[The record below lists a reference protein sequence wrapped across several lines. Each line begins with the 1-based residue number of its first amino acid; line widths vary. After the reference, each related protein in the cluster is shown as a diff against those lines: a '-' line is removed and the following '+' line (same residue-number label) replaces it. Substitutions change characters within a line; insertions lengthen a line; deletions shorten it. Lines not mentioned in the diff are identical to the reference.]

1 MKRIVTLQDISC
13 VGRCSITVALPV
25 ISAMG
30 VECGILPTAV
40 LSNHTMFKTFTCK
53 DLTDQIDPIAKAW
66 ASQDITF
73 DGIYTGYLASGEQCQ
88 EVVNFFEQFSNSGN
102 LTLVDPAMA
111 DNGKLYPAFDDAFPA
126 EMAKVCAKADIILP
140 NITEAC
146 LLTGTEYRTEYDEAY
161 IDGLLHKLLDLGCKT
176 AVITGVSYEPGKL
189 GVTYL
194 DRSGKRFSYFTRHCP
209 QSYHGTGDLYAS
221 TVLGGIMRGL
231 PLGDSLA
238 LAADF
243 VVACIEATASSKAA
257 RWYGV
262 EFESQIPELC
272 RMLEERL
279 AASERLDQT

>member
-1 MKRIVTLQDISC
+1 
-13 VGRCSITVALPV
+13 
-25 ISAMG
+25 
-30 VECGILPTAV
+30 
-40 LSNHTMFKTFTCK
+40 
-53 DLTDQIDPIAKAW
+53 
-66 ASQDITF
+66 
-73 DGIYTGYLASGEQCQ
+73 
-88 EVVNFFEQFSNSGN
+88 
-102 LTLVDPAMA
+102 MA

-176 AVITGVSYEPGKL
+176 AVITGVSYEPGKAWR
-189 GVTYL
+189 YL
-194 DRSGKRFSYFTRHCP
+194 SGPQRKTLLLFYPPLPPELPRNRRPLCLHGSRRH
-209 QSYHGTGDLYAS
+209 HERLA
-221 TVLGGIMRGL
+221 
-231 PLGDSLA
+231 PLATSLA

-279 AASERLDQT
+279 AASERLDQA